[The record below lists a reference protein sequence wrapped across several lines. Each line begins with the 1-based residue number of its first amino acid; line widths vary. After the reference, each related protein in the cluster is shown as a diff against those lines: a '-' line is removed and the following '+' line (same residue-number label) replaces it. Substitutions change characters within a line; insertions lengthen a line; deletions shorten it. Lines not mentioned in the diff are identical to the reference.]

1 MNETLIKDVVLV
13 GHKVHALDEI
23 TDEGVAAADAIVSID
38 DPEEPVPNEVSLSN
52 KRRLVLR
59 FFDYDHED
67 DQSPQIGHV
76 RDLIAFAA
84 ETRPGEKVLVHCYA
98 GISRSTA
105 ALAIIFAVIHPELS
119 YDEIF
124 EAIYLIRPIAWPN
137 TRMVAYADQILKCG
151 GRFSAALSRFRRS
164 APESDE

>member
-1 MNETLIKDVVLV
+1 MNEKLVRNVVLV
-13 GHKVHALDEI
+13 GHKVYALDEI
-23 TDEGVAAADAIVSID
+23 TDEAAAAADAIVSID
-38 DPEEPVPNEVSLSN
+38 DPEEPVPSEVSPSN
-52 KRRLVLR
+52 KRCLVLR

-67 DQSPQIGHV
+67 DRSPQLGHA
-76 RDLIAFAA
+76 RDLIALAA

-124 EAIYLIRPIAWPN
+124 EAIYLIRPITWPN
-137 TRMVAYADQILKCG
+137 TRLVAYADQILKCG
-151 GRFSAALSRFRRS
+151 GQFSAALSRFRRA
-164 APESDE
+164 APQSDD